1 MDSSA
6 PAKKIGLLGII
17 FFVFS
22 GMIGFDGLAAT
33 AAVGPTVFGWWA
45 VVIVVFLIP
54 NLLMN
59 SELGTAF
66 PADGAIYDWAHK
78 SLGPRHA
85 ARVAWFYWINVP
97 FWMPAVYLIAS
108 GILSLL
114 FFPDAPVWVQTCL
127 AISMVWFTVFICN
140 APAATGNLVNFV
152 GGASKVIVLL
162 ALVIGGISFVSVHG
176 PAQELTLESMMPR
189 FDDGFRYAPTLVYL
203 IVGAETVACMGGA
216 LKNPRRN
223 IPLGLFLALSI
234 VLVLYSLAIAAMIVA
249 LPNDQLSLVGGIT
262 QTFSIL
268 FGDHP
273 AGRALTVSLSLIAIV
288 ALVTYIVPWLMASS
302 RAAAEGAD
310 ANEMPAVFGKRN
322 ASGSPVGANVLTGV
336 VATIALVIYTFM
348 SANADELFWSLF
360 AFASFLLFVTYFFMI
375 ASFVRL
381 RETHPD
387 TPRPFRVPG
396 GMIGAW
402 IVALMQAFVLAIA
415 CVVLVFP
422 DVMDGRISLTESAPT
437 LIGIAG
443 SVILIEFFVRRL
455 IPAKQSDTPT
465 AG

>member
-1 MDSSA
+1 MDSA

-33 AAVGPTVFGWWA
+33 AAVGPSVFGWWA

-66 PADGAIYDWAHK
+66 PSDGAIYDWAHK
-78 SLGPRHA
+78 SLGARHA
-85 ARVAWFYWINVP
+85 ARVGWFYWINVP

-114 FFPDAPVWVQTCL
+114 FFPDAPVWVQTGL
-127 AISMVWFTVFICN
+127 AIAMVWFTVFICN
-140 APAATGNLVNFV
+140 APAAKGNLVNFI

-162 ALVIGGISFVSVHG
+162 ALVLGGISFVSTNG
-176 PAQELTLESMMPR
+176 PANIITWESIQPR
-189 FDDGFRYAPTLVYL
+189 FDEGFRYAPTLVYL

-223 IPLGLFLALSI
+223 IPLGLFIALSI
-234 VLVLYSLAIAAMIVA
+234 ILVLYSLAIAAMMVA
-249 LPNDQLSLVGGIT
+249 LPTSELSLVGGIT
-262 QTFSIL
+262 QTFAIL
-268 FGDHP
+268 FGDSA
-273 AGRALTVSLSLIAIV
+273 AGRALTVIMSLVAIA

-310 ANEMPAVFGKRN
+310 ANEMPAIFGKRN
-322 ASGSPVGANVLTGV
+322 AAGSPVGANVMTGI
-336 VATIALVIYTFM
+336 VATVALLLYTFM
-348 SANADELFWSLF
+348 SASADELFWSLF

-381 RETHPD
+381 RDTHPD
-387 TPRPFRVPG
+387 APRPFRVPG
-396 GMIGAW
+396 GKVGVW
-402 IVALMQAFVLAIA
+402 TVALMQAFVLAVS
-415 CVVLVFP
+415 CLVFVFP
-422 DVMDGRISLTESAPT
+422 DIMDGRINLEESAPT
-437 LIGIAG
+437 IIGIIG
-443 SVILIEFFVRRL
+443 SVILIEVFVRRMVA
-455 IPAKQSDTPT
+455 PAPVEKTSS
-465 AG
+465 G

>member
-33 AAVGPTVFGWWA
+33 AAVGPSVFGWWA

-66 PADGAIYDWAHK
+66 PSDGAIYDWAHK

-85 ARVAWFYWINVP
+85 ARVGWFYWINVP

-108 GILSLL
+108 GILTLL
-114 FFPDAPVWVQTCL
+114 FFPDAPVWVQTGL
-127 AISMVWFTVFICN
+127 SIAMVWFTVLICN
-140 APAATGNLVNFV
+140 APAAKGNLVNFI
-152 GGASKVIVLL
+152 GGSSKVIVLL
-162 ALVIGGISFVSVHG
+162 ALVIGGIRFVGTNG
-176 PAQELTLESMMPR
+176 PAHLITWDSVQPR

-216 LKNPRRN
+216 LKNPKRN
-223 IPLGLFLALSI
+223 IPLGLFIALSI

-249 LPNDQLSLVGGIT
+249 LPTDQLSLVGGIT
-262 QTFSIL
+262 QTFAIL
-268 FGDHP
+268 FGDSVI
-273 AGRALTVSLSLIAIV
+273 GRTLTVVMSLVAIT

-310 ANEMPAVFGKRN
+310 ANEMPAIFGKRN
-322 ASGSPVGANVLTGV
+322 KAGSPVGANVLTGI
-336 VATIALVIYTFM
+336 VATLALVIYTFM
-348 SANADELFWSLF
+348 STDADELFWSLF

-381 RETHPD
+381 RVTHAD
-387 TPRPFRVPG
+387 THRPFRVPG
-396 GMIGAW
+396 GLVGVW
-402 IVALMQAFVLAIA
+402 TVALMQAFVLAVS
-415 CVVLVFP
+415 CVVFVFP
-422 DVMDGRISLTESAPT
+422 DIMDGHISLSESAPT
-437 LIGIAG
+437 VVGIMG
-443 SVILIEFFVRRL
+443 SVLLIEIFVRRMVT
-455 IPAKQSDTPT
+455 KTDTGPS
-465 AG
+465 ASG

>member
-1 MDSSA
+1 MDSD

-33 AAVGPTVFGWWA
+33 AAVGPSVFGWWA
-45 VVIVVFLIP
+45 VVIVIFLIP

-66 PADGAIYDWAHK
+66 PSDGAIYDWAHK

-85 ARVAWFYWINVP
+85 ARVGWFYWINVP

-114 FFPDAPVWVQTCL
+114 FFPDAPIWVQTGL
-127 AISMVWFTVFICN
+127 AIAMVWFTVFICN
-140 APAATGNLVNFV
+140 APAAKGNLVNFV

-162 ALVIGGISFVSVHG
+162 ALVIGGISFVSVNG
-176 PAQELTLESMMPR
+176 AADEITFEEIMPR
-189 FDDGFRYAPTLVYL
+189 FDEGFRYAPTLVYL

-223 IPLGLFLALSI
+223 IPLGLFVALSI
-234 VLVLYSLAIAAMIVA
+234 ILVLYSLAIAAMIVA
-249 LPNDQLSLVGGIT
+249 LPTEKLSLVGGIT

-268 FGDHP
+268 FGNSA
-273 AGRALTVSLSLIAIV
+273 AGRAMTVAMSLVAIV

-310 ANEMPAVFGKRN
+310 ANEMPAIFGKRN
-322 ASGSPVGANVLTGV
+322 DAGSPVGANIMTGI
-336 VATIALVIYTFM
+336 VATAALVVYTFM
-348 SANADELFWSLF
+348 SADADELFWSLF

-396 GMIGAW
+396 GKAGVW
-402 IVALMQAFVLAIA
+402 IVALMQAFVLAVS
-415 CVVLVFP
+415 CVVFVFP
-422 DVMDGRISLTESAPT
+422 DIMSGHIALSESAAT
-437 LIGIAG
+437 IIGIIG
-443 SVILIEFFVRRL
+443 SIALIEVFVRRMV
-455 IPAKQSDTPT
+455 SPT
-465 AG
+465 A